1 MVDSA
6 ADTVKAYRLSDGAFE
21 FQFGSTGSGP
31 AELSFPISAA
41 VSATTGEVYVGDSRN
56 RRVSVFNG
64 ATGGFQRDFGTP
76 GGGGGE
82 ISFVGGLHV
91 DALERVYVAESLG
104 GFVQVFDPFGGFIS
118 KIGDHGQGPAQLRSP
133 KAVVVDRYNRLLVT
147 SFLDDKIE
155 VWGIEPFQNPVDE
168 VLEATVNAIPNHI
181 HPNLPSFQVIFQV
194 PGLESAGIDPDS
206 LRINGAVAPLPGSYK
221 TGPHLSVRFRTSD
234 VLASLPAET
243 RGSVTLALTGVT
255 LDGEPFAGALNV
267 VIVPTPV
274 EPSPEEVTP

>member
-1 MVDSA
+1 
-6 ADTVKAYRLSDGAFE
+6 
-21 FQFGSTGSGP
+21 
-31 AELSFPISAA
+31 
-41 VSATTGEVYVGDSRN
+41 
-56 RRVSVFNG
+56 
-64 ATGGFQRDFGTP
+64 
-76 GGGGGE
+76 
-82 ISFVGGLHV
+82 
-91 DALERVYVAESLG
+91 
-104 GFVQVFDPFGGFIS
+104 
-118 KIGDHGQGPAQLRSP
+118 
-133 KAVVVDRYNRLLVT
+133 VT